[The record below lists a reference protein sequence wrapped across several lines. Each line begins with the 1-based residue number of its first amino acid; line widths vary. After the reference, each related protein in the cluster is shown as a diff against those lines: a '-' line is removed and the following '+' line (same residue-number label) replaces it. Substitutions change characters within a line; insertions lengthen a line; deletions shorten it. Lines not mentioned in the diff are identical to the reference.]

1 MAKTTSTSS
10 SRRSARSSAVSG
22 RLLIRACPTCGS
34 AAIREVLENWKG
46 DFRGQRY
53 VVPKLRFFACP
64 ACGERVYSR
73 EAMRRIQAA
82 SPAYQ
87 RRHRKSA

>member
-1 MAKTTSTSS
+1 
-10 SRRSARSSAVSG
+10 V
-22 RLLIRACPTCGS
+22 IRACPTCGS
-34 AAIREVLENWKG
+34 AAIREVFENWKG
-46 DFRGQRY
+46 EFKGQRY

-64 ACGERVYSR
+64 ACGERVYPR

-87 RRHRKSA
+87 RSHRKSA

>member
-1 MAKTTSTSS
+1 V
-10 SRRSARSSAVSG
+10 VSG
-22 RLLIRACPTCGS
+22 GLQIRVCPTCGS
-34 AAIREVLENWKG
+34 AAIREVVENWKG
-46 DFRGQRY
+46 DFKGQRY

-82 SPAYQ
+82 SLAFQ
-87 RRHRKSA
+87 RVHQKSA